1 MAACLVI
8 VAIVAFATLLFY
20 LPRAIGRGAAKV
32 MFKNANAK
40 AMDEIYTI
48 TSFTAPA
55 EPTAVQHAVDEHL
68 GLAHDIPPV
77 LGKLHISE
85 ARDNRLRI
93 ALGSKLGTEWTGVAT
108 FHPDDSG
115 GTTGTYQ
122 VTNWTLHDGVVQ
134 STKLV
139 DGMARIREQIAAAVT
154 EQGGTT
160 QSHLAPATQRK

>member
-1 MAACLVI
+1 VAAFLVI

-93 ALGSKLGTEWTGVAT
+93 ALKSAPETGYAIKGIRRMSRPGRRLYVGKDEIPTVKNGFGIAIVSTSRGVMTGEKAKKL
-108 FHPDDSG
+108 SIG
-115 GTTGTYQ
+115 GELLCEI
-122 VTNWTLHDGVVQ
+122 W
-134 STKLV
+134 
-139 DGMARIREQIAAAVT
+139 
-154 EQGGTT
+154 
-160 QSHLAPATQRK
+160 